1 MLIEEMIGYPF
12 SIYEGIAIE
21 LQNAVDDIILRARKG
36 NIKSLNL
43 RDLAGELNKSVGIY
57 IDPDDP
63 EFRQTLI
70 DVLEQNDWVQQ
81 VAPTGKIIIKKANE
95 FQPNEGKEPGEEMQ
109 KGRDE
114 QSKKVQKMAAK
125 NVKAKAGGGD
135 KL

>member
-1 MLIEEMIGYPF
+1 MLIEEMLGYPF
-12 SIYEGIAIE
+12 SIYEGTAIE

-36 NIKSLNL
+36 NIENLNL
-43 RDLAGELNKSVGIY
+43 RDLAGELNMSVGIY
-57 IDPDDP
+57 IDPNDP

-81 VAPTGKIIIKKANE
+81 VAPTGKIILKKANE
-95 FQPNEGKEPGEEMQ
+95 FQPNASNEPGEEMQ

-114 QSKKVQKMAAK
+114 QTKKAQKIASKNIKDR
-125 NVKAKAGGGD
+125 AGGGD